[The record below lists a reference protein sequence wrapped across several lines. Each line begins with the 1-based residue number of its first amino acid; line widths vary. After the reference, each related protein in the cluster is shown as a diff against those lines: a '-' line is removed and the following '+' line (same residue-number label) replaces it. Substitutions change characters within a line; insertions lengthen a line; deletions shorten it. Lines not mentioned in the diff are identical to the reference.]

1 MLIVVFIISW
11 EGQATYD
18 HKTVRGKELLVVRS
32 KYYRRLGGPLGL
44 ANAFGG
50 LVALLLLLTDSNPS
64 SDFR

>member
-1 MLIVVFIISW
+1 MPIVVFITSW

-18 HKTVRGKELLVVRS
+18 HKTVHKRELLVAKS

-50 LVALLLLLTDSNPS
+50 LVALLLSLTDSNPKL
-64 SDFR
+64 